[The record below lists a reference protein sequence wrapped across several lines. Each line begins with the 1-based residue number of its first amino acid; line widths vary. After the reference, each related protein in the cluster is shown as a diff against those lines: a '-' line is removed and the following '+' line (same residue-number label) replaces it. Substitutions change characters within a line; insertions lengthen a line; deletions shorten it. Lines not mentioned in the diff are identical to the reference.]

1 MDKELKIIEN
11 YEREHVYSVQS
22 KKWTRNCEKKEHYI
36 KIAGIQKTG
45 NFVNENVVLEL
56 NNNKKA
62 YK

>member
-1 MDKELKIIEN
+1 MKESMFTVFKVKNGLETV
-11 YEREHVYSVQS
+11 R
-22 KKWTRNCEKKEHYI
+22 KKEHYI
-36 KIAGIQKTG
+36 KIVDIQKTG